1 MTSLDSYTL
10 AAIVRSSDDAIVTKT
25 LQGIITS
32 WNAGAE
38 RLFGYTAD
46 EVIGQPATILFP
58 PDRTGEEED
67 FIARITAGERV
78 HHFETVRVRKDGALV
93 DISVTLSPIRD
104 AEGRIIG
111 ISKIA
116 RDISER
122 KRADAA
128 RHHGQQ
134 LLAITLASIGDA
146 VIATDETGRITFL
159 NAVAERLTGWTA
171 DEARGEHF
179 DSIFDVVNERTGQI
193 VESPVLRVLRDGK
206 IVALENHSLLRS
218 RSGVAFPIDDSAAP
232 IHDQT
237 GRVFGVVVVFRDV
250 TDRRRADRDVHRLAA
265 IVESSDDAITSKTL
279 QGIILSWNSGAER
292 MFGYRAEEVIGK
304 PMTILFPDDR
314 LPEEEDFLARIAR
327 GERVEHF
334 ETIRIRKDGQQID
347 VSVTLSPILNEESE
361 IVGVSTISRDVSERV
376 RLAARE
382 RAAREDAEEANRVKD
397 RFLATLSHELRTPL
411 NAIYGWTRLL
421 QSGTLDEPTARRALD
436 IIERNTRAQVELVTE
451 LLDVSRIL
459 TGRVTLNARPIDLA
473 EIVLNVV
480 DGMRPAAESR
490 GVALGLTCDA
500 GVARVMGDP
509 DRLQQVFWNLLSNAV
524 KFTDAGGRVDLRV
537 AQTDSRVI
545 VTVADTGIGI
555 VPEALPYVFEPFRQA
570 DASITRTHGGLGL
583 GLSIARHVVDL
594 HRGMLEAC
602 SEGPGRGATFTVTLP
617 VAAVRDVS
625 HDATTASSSAARLGA
640 EVLHGT
646 SILVVDDEADA
657 QELVAE
663 VLRRAG
669 AHVITASTASEAM
682 AALVAERPAVIVSD
696 LGMPGE
702 DGFSLLKRVRVAG
715 DPVLAATP
723 ALALT
728 AYARG
733 ADRVMALGAGFERHL
748 AKPVDPDALVNAVAE
763 VLSERR
769 QCRPAAIPS
778 AS

>member
-1 MTSLDSYTL
+1 MSILDSYAL

-32 WNAGAE
+32 WNAAAE
-38 RLFGYTAD
+38 RIFGYTAD
-46 EVIGQPATILFP
+46 EIIGRSITLIFP
-58 PDRTGEEED
+58 EDRLGEEDE
-67 FIARITAGERV
+67 FIRRIAAGERV
-78 HHFETVRVRKDGALV
+78 EHFETVRVRNDGTLV

-104 AEGRIIG
+104 AEGRIVG
-111 ISKIA
+111 VSKIA

-122 KRADAA
+122 KRAEAA
-128 RHHGQQ
+128 RQQEQQ

-146 VIATDETGRITFL
+146 VITTDSTGTITFL
-159 NAVAERLTGWTA
+159 NTVAERLTGWTLE
-171 DEARGEHF
+171 EARGERF
-179 DSIFDVVNERTGQI
+179 DTLFDIVNERTGQG
-193 VESPVLRVLRDGK
+193 VESPVARVLRTNT
-206 IVALENHSLLRS
+206 IVSLENHTVLRS
-218 RSGVAFPIDDSAAP
+218 RSGAILPIDDSAAP
-232 IHDQT
+232 IHDPA
-237 GRVFGVVVVFRDV
+237 GRVLGVIVVFRDV
-250 TDRRRADRDVHRLAA
+250 TARRRADQDVHRLAA

-279 QGIILSWNSGAER
+279 QGIITSWNTGAER
-292 MFGYRAEEVIGK
+292 MFGYLADEVLGK
-304 PMTILFPDDR
+304 PMTLLFPDDR
-314 LPEEEDFLARIAR
+314 LPEEEDFLRRIAR

-334 ETIRIRKDGQQID
+334 ETLRIRKDGQQID
-347 VSVTLSPILNEESE
+347 VSVTLSPIRDEEGE
-361 IVGVSTISRDVSERV
+361 IVGVSTISRDISERV

-382 RAAREDAEEANRVKD
+382 RAAREEAEEANRVKD

-459 TGRVTLNARPIDLA
+459 TGRITLNLRPIEVA
-473 EIVLNVV
+473 EIVTNVV
-480 DGMRPAAESR
+480 DGMRPAAEAR
-490 GVALGLTCDA
+490 GIALTLACDA
-500 GVARVMGDP
+500 GTTTVSGDP

-524 KFTDAGGRVDLRV
+524 KFTDPGGRVDTRID
-537 AQTDSRVI
+537 QTDSRVI

-555 VPEALPYVFEPFRQA
+555 AAEALPYVFEPFRQA

-594 HRGMLEAC
+594 HRGVLQAS
-602 SEGPGRGATFTVTLP
+602 SEGPGRGATFTVALP
-617 VAAVRDVS
+617 VVAVRDVAYTAI
-625 HDATTASSSAARLGA
+625 ATPDTAARPGA
-640 EVLHGT
+640 DVLRGT
-646 SILVVDDEADA
+646 SVLVVDDEADA

-669 AHVITASTASEAM
+669 AHVVTASTASEAM
-682 AALVAERPAVIVSD
+682 AALVTARPAVIVSD

-702 DGFSLLKRVRVAG
+702 DGFSLLKRVRAAG
-715 DPVLAATP
+715 DPDLAATP

-733 ADRVMALGAGFERHL
+733 ADRLMAVGAGFERHL
-748 AKPVDPDALVNAVAE
+748 AKPVDPDALVIAVAE
-763 VLSERR
+763 VLSAR
-769 QCRPAAIPS
+769 S